1 MKVYFNKLNKLTAI
15 ILCATSLQLT
25 YAANVI
31 KPLNS
36 IAAEVNG
43 SIITYGDIE
52 RTANLMRQSAGK
64 DVSEQQ
70 LIQTARQSL
79 LERALLIDAAK
90 NQGLKVNSA
99 EIDTEIAR
107 RAQLAKTT
115 IDNLYTDAAHLGWS
129 KSQYRFEVAKDL
141 LLERITASVED
152 GIKITDH
159 QIDTY
164 ITKAKQDGQIL
175 PTGNPYTVYKVR
187 RIVLNINKNNTA
199 SSVGER
205 MHLIAQ
211 AIQQGANIS
220 ELARHYSQ
228 DISAN
233 NDGISEITDRTL
245 PSKAE
250 ALLHQLQP
258 NQITIPIQTN
268 TNWQMI
274 QLIEKHTETDPIKMQ
289 REAVRIRLLQQA
301 QQQAQQQFIEQLQHN
316 AIVREY

>member
-1 MKVYFNKLNKLTAI
+1 MKAYSKLNTLTAI
-15 ILCATSLQLT
+15 LLCTTSLQFT
-25 YAANVI
+25 YAANAI

-52 RTANLMRQSAGK
+52 RTANLMRQSADK
-64 DVSEQQ
+64 NVSEQQ
-70 LIQTARQSL
+70 LAQAARQAL
-79 LERALLIDAAK
+79 LERALLADAAK
-90 NQGLKVNSA
+90 NQGLKVNAA

-115 IDNLYTDAAHLGWS
+115 IDNIYADAAHLGWS

-141 LLERITASVED
+141 LLERITASIED
-152 GIKITDH
+152 DIKITDH
-159 QIDTY
+159 QIDAY
-164 ITKAKQDGQIL
+164 IAQAKQDGQVL
-175 PTGNPYTVYKVR
+175 PTGTPYTVYKVR

-205 MHLIAQ
+205 MRLIAQ
-211 AIQQGANIS
+211 AIQQGGNIS
-220 ELARHYSQ
+220 ELARRYSQ

-250 ALLHQLQP
+250 DLLHQLQP

-274 QLIEKHTETDPIKMQ
+274 QLIEKHTETDPTKMQ

-301 QQQAQQQFIEQLQHN
+301 QQQAQQQFIGQLQQN
-316 AIVREY
+316 AVVREY